1 MRLDGKVA
9 IVTGAASGN
18 GRAISQRFAEEGA
31 TVVLADLNE
40 EGLVETERLVRQ
52 HEREALSVRCDVTSR
67 EDVQA
72 VVDAAVEQFGRV
84 DIMVANAGIAT
95 GGAPFLELEES
106 AWDAVQDV
114 NLKGVFLSDQIA
126 ARQMVKQGEG
136 GAIVNIASIMAE
148 QGSPIN
154 ASYCASKAGVKSL
167 TKSAALALAPFN
179 VRVNAIGPGFIDTPM
194 TQGLREEPVLR
205 ESLERQTP
213 MDRIGEPLDV
223 ANTALF
229 LACDEA
235 KFMTG
240 QTIFPDGGFLLNYV
254 KPTEELIEAGMRRMQ
269 AEKDRESGG

>member
-31 TVVLADLNE
+31 NVVLADLNE
-40 EGLVETERLVRQ
+40 EGLAETERLVRQ
-52 HEREALSVRCDVTSR
+52 QEREALSVRCDVTSR
-67 EDVQA
+67 EDIQA

-84 DIMVANAGIAT
+84 DIMVANAGIGT
-95 GGAPFLELEES
+95 MGAPFLELEES

-148 QGSPIN
+148 QGSPMN

-254 KPTEELIEAGMRRMQ
+254 KPTEELIEAGMRRLQ
-269 AEKDRESGG
+269 VEKDRKSGG

>member
-31 TVVLADLNE
+31 NVVLADLNE
-40 EGLVETERLVRQ
+40 EGLAETERLVRQ
-52 HEREALSVRCDVTSR
+52 QEREALSVRCDVTSR

-148 QGSPIN
+148 QGSPTN

-269 AEKDRESGG
+269 VEKDRESGR

>member
-18 GRAISQRFAEEGA
+18 GRAISQRFAAEGA
-31 TVVLADLNE
+31 NVVLADLNE
-40 EGLVETERLVRQ
+40 EGLAETERLVRQ
-52 HEREALSVRCDVTSR
+52 HEREAFSVRCDVTSR

-148 QGSPIN
+148 QGSPMN

-194 TQGLREEPVLR
+194 TKEMREEPVLR

-223 ANTALF
+223 ANAALF
-229 LACDEA
+229 LACEET

-254 KPTEELIEAGMRRMQ
+254 KPTEELIAAGMRLQ
-269 AEKDRESGG
+269 AEKDRKSGG